1 MRARL
6 RRLGR
11 AGRPLGWRRALISTT
26 VCAAISAALI
36 TLFPGET
43 AGQFWGGRGRGR
55 DLAPSNF
62 PPRDIFPSGTFSF
75 VSMVYE
81 SVRSEALGIGWG
93 TDYPGAGYNFM
104 TRLEE
109 LTTIKINKGPS
120 GEPQQ
125 YVVRLTDPELFD
137 YPFIFTSDVGTA
149 QFSPEEQANLR
160 SYLLRGG
167 FLWVDDFWGTEAWKW
182 WEYEIGQVLPPED
195 YPIRD
200 VPLDHEIFNIVF
212 EVKEVP
218 QIPSIQWWE
227 SSGGVTTSER
237 GFDSE
242 VPHLRGI
249 WDKNGRLM
257 VLMSHNTD
265 IADGWEREGVSRD
278 FFDRFSLKSYPIGI
292 NIIVYVMTH

>member
-1 MRARL
+1 M
-6 RRLGR
+6 
-11 AGRPLGWRRALISTT
+11 
-26 VCAAISAALI
+26 
-36 TLFPGET
+36 FPAET

-62 PPRDIFPSGTFSF
+62 PPRDIFPSGVFSF
-75 VSMVYE
+75 VTMVYE
-81 SVRSEALGIGWG
+81 SVRSEPLGIGWG

-109 LTTIKINKGPS
+109 LTTIKINKGPG

-125 YVVRLTDPELFD
+125 YVVR
-137 YPFIFTSDVGTA
+137 
-149 QFSPEEQANLR
+149 
-160 SYLLRGG
+160 LRGG
-167 FLWVDDFWGTEAWKW
+167 FLWVDDFWGTAAWKN
-182 WEYEIGQVLPPED
+182 WEYEIGQVLPPEEF
-195 YPIRD
+195 PIRE
-200 VPLDHEIFNIVF
+200 VPLSHEIFNIVF
-212 EVKEVP
+212 DVKEVP
-218 QIPSIQWWE
+218 QVPSIQWWE

-265 IADGWEREGVSRD
+265 IADGWEREGASRD

-292 NIIVYVMTH
+292 NIVVYAMTH